1 MADTSL
7 TVLSMQKFKSVLG
20 YGQRTNKFFIRFP
33 EPFNGDGNDISYL
46 VQSTNIPT
54 KGIGTVVLPWQGI
67 NTRLPGDHEVS
78 GTWTVTF
85 RLDQENLAF
94 KKMWSWLNLTL
105 DSLSNSRAALAD
117 IIKIVEVQLLGP
129 NLEVKSTFQI
139 LDMFPT
145 EIGEISVDYEAENAI
160 TTWSV
165 TFAYSDIAYN
175 FS

>member
-1 MADTSL
+1 MAD
-7 TVLSMQKFKSVLG
+7 LSMQQFKKAVG

-33 EPFNGDGNDISYL
+33 EPFNGDNGVISYL
-46 VQSTNIPT
+46 VQSANVPT

-85 RLDQENLAF
+85 RLDEKNEAF
-94 KKMWSWLNLTL
+94 KGMWSWLTSTL

-117 IIKIVEVQLLGP
+117 VIKDIEVQLLGP
-129 NLEVKSTFQI
+129 NLEVKSTFKI

-165 TFAYSDIAYN
+165 TMAYSDISYS
-175 FS
+175 FT